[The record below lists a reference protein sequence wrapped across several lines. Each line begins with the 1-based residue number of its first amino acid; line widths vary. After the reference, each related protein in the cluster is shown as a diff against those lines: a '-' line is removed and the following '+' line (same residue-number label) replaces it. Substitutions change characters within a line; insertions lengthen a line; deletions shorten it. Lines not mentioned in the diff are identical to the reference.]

1 MARSPIRIRAMH
13 LMAWETLGFDE
24 HASKISLGVATCSLS
39 ADGDP
44 ESDHEQDY
52 HGLID
57 ADCDF
62 LEPTNKLPGPSGSV
76 VN

>member
-1 MARSPIRIRAMH
+1 MH

-24 HASKISLGVATCSLS
+24 HASKIPLGIATCSLS

-44 ESDHEQDY
+44 ESEHDQGY
-52 HGLID
+52 RGLID

-62 LEPTNKLPGPSGSV
+62 LERTRKLPGPSGSV
-76 VN
+76 VS